1 MSHTISVPS
10 VLHHLIRRFNRHRGF
25 STKHP
30 RRPSMAEYVLRCKH
44 LLTTP
49 PMILVP
55 EKNRR
60 ETVRDEAVFGASRYK
75 SQQPTTCWA
84 LRKQTQPDPMTI
96 GSFRPFTLPWTGIDI
111 PHLWIGRRT
120 ISRRTIHFIVCLS
133 PPQGHQ
139 VKNTKAR
146 PMRLVIAWARIEES
160 DIDPV
165 IPAPSSDTKG
175 KHRLNSLNNR
185 DDYNSNY

>member
-1 MSHTISVPS
+1 MNLNSASLISIGSQHISEKEEAKQGGIYNSTLVSNTETPSDAPPREAYPRTARPHRRPAEAESEKIPPCRDYNRLQPYVP
-10 VLHHLIRRFNRHRGF
+10 HHLSTLRPTPSRQEVQPPSGF

-75 SQQPTTCWA
+75 SQQPTTC
-84 LRKQTQPDPMTI
+84 
-96 GSFRPFTLPWTGIDI
+96 
-111 PHLWIGRRT
+111 
-120 ISRRTIHFIVCLS
+120 
-133 PPQGHQ
+133 
-139 VKNTKAR
+139 
-146 PMRLVIAWARIEES
+146 
-160 DIDPV
+160 
-165 IPAPSSDTKG
+165 
-175 KHRLNSLNNR
+175 
-185 DDYNSNY
+185 